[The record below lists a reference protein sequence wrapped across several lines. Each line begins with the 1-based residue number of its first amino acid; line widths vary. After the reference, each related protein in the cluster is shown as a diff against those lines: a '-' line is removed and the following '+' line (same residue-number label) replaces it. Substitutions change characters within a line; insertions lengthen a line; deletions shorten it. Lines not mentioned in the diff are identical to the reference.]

1 MLITISGTPGSGKT
15 TVARLLAERLGIP
28 HVYAGDIYRAEA
40 EARGLSLA
48 ALNQLA
54 EQDHTIDRALDDR
67 MAAYAREG
75 GVILEGRLAAFV
87 ANQEHSEALKVWLTA
102 SDQVRAERV
111 AGREGA
117 DVTAV
122 LAENDA
128 RQRSDARRYLEI
140 YGWDLDDTGIYDLIL
155 VSDDETPES
164 LAKAIER
171 AARERFPDVSRPE
184 AC

>member
-15 TVARLLAERLGIP
+15 TVARLLAGRLGVP

-40 EARGLSLA
+40 ESRGLSLA
-48 ALNQLA
+48 ELNALA
-54 EQDHTIDRALDDR
+54 ERDHSIDRALDER
-67 MAAYAREG
+67 MAAWARAG
-75 GVILEGRLAAFV
+75 NVILEGRLAAFV
-87 ANQEHSEALKVWLTA
+87 ANQEKVDALKIWLSA

-117 DVTAV
+117 AVAAV

-140 YGWDLDDTGIYDLIL
+140 YGWDLDDTAIYDLIL
-155 VSDDETPES
+155 DSDDQTPEA
-164 LAKAIER
+164 LAAAIEV
-171 AARERFPDVSRPE
+171 AAGERFPE
-184 AC
+184 AR

>member
-15 TVARLLAERLGIP
+15 TVARLLAGQLGVP

-40 EARGLSLA
+40 ESRGLSLA
-48 ALNQLA
+48 ELNALA
-54 EQDHTIDRALDDR
+54 ERDHTIDRALDER
-67 MAAYAREG
+67 MAAWARAG
-75 GVILEGRLAAFV
+75 NVILEGRLAAFV
-87 ANQEHSEALKVWLTA
+87 ANQEKVDALKVWLTA

-117 DVTAV
+117 AVNEV

-140 YGWDLDDTGIYDLIL
+140 YGWDLDDTSLYDLIL
-155 VSDDETPES
+155 VSDDQTPEA
-164 LAKAIER
+164 LAAAIET
-171 AARERFPDVSRPE
+171 AAGARFPE